1 MFMGSLRSSLAGSIA
16 GDDDDDDDE
25 EALILG
31 ERDGGVQ
38 TGRPCSGGTWRFS
51 RSRSRSFSSRVTSLP
66 RGSLDGDSE
75 GLRDSP
81 EVEVVEAIAASRL
94 ASRGVRRTLLL
105 SKDMALRLALT
116 PLRPRPC
123 LEVKKKKKNM
133 ECPVRVHLENV

>member
-38 TGRPCSGGTWRFS
+38 TGRTCSGGTWRF
-51 RSRSRSFSSRVTSLP
+51 SRSRSFSSRVTSLP

-123 LEVKKKKKNM
+123 LEVKKKHGTSNFGKRLIN
-133 ECPVRVHLENV
+133 HFDQN